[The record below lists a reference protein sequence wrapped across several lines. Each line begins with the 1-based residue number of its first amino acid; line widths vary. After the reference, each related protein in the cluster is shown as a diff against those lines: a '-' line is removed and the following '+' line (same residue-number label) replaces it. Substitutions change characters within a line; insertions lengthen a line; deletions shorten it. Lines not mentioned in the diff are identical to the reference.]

1 MAPIKSFWPLPG
13 GIRNYLQT
21 LIKILDYIKINSPEF
36 EQIKNWLILEYS
48 LSSEEKTSKGYLDVI
63 RRLSLF
69 KIENSKYIITDLGN
83 KVLSTKDAG
92 LVFDIL
98 IDKIIGIKEIVE
110 IIAQKQPI
118 DKRTIHI
125 DLEIV
130 LKIGWQTDA
139 QVGWRLNWLL
149 SLGII
154 ETTSNKYYLTEFGN
168 EKKLELK
175 EIALTKFEKTEK
187 AKEEKIEKIS
197 HSDLEDKLQYIG
209 DFFEFISIKR
219 PRINEMLPE
228 DRKLKSSNKELDGL
242 WIKKIPMGGKIY
254 YPIEVQIGG
263 NLSDTIDR
271 LETVSDFAQKA
282 LIIIDEE
289 QENILRERLN
299 SKRSKLLDKIVCMRP
314 EDVNKIMSATNAL
327 KSFFTVLFN

>member
-69 KIENSKYIITDLGN
+69 KIENSKYIITDFGN